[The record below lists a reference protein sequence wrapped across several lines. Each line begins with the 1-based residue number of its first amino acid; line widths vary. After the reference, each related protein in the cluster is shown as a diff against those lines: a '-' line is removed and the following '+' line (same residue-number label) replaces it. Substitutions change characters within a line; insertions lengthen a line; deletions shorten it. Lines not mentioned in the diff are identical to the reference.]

1 MIRVHAILLLAT
13 AAPLSYATNSSSL
26 NECAANDYGQVAG
39 SIMES
44 LRLRGGADTAEI
56 NKGPV
61 VLAVGD
67 SHAEFSGTSLGVFC
81 KGCTIINKGIGGTMT
96 PDWTLA
102 KMMEVAESLPEGLMP
117 THIWLSIGGND
128 YMERHHCQS
137 DMVPTL
143 QAEIT
148 EVLSTLRSV
157 VPPEVK
163 IIMTGYAQVTGEICD
178 YPGFPPKGPGGIV
191 ELNGLIAAA
200 AASVGATFVNA
211 AEAVGGGSP
220 TSFTPMELGTHQ
232 DLIHLS
238 NKGYCRLFTF
248 AETQAFFGCGDGE
261 AIDCDSVPFEVP
273 GVGAAF
279 YGKQG
284 EDHRLGGGDDGG
296 AGKGR
301 CSQM

>member
-1 MIRVHAILLLAT
+1 
-13 AAPLSYATNSSSL
+13 
-26 NECAANDYGQVAG
+26 
-39 SIMES
+39 
-44 LRLRGGADTAEI
+44 
-56 NKGPV
+56 
-61 VLAVGD
+61 
-67 SHAEFSGTSLGVFC
+67 
-81 KGCTIINKGIGGTMT
+81 MT

-178 YPGFPPKGPGGIV
+178 YPGFLPPKGPGGIV
-191 ELNGLIAAA
+191 ELNGSSLRRGLGSNI
-200 AASVGATFVNA
+200 VNA

-220 TSFTPMELGTHQ
+220 TSFTPMELGTYRGPHPP
-232 DLIHLS
+232 L

-261 AIDCDSVPFEVP
+261 AIDRDSVPFEVP

-284 EDHRLGGGDDGG
+284 EGHGLEAVMTEVRVKDGALRCERVQD
-296 AGKGR
+296 AGETLI
-301 CSQM
+301 SLITTL

>member
-44 LRLRGGADTAEI
+44 LRLRGGADTAEGD
-56 NKGPV
+56 KGPV

-67 SHAEFSGTSLGVFC
+67 SNAEFSGTSLGVFC
-81 KGCTIINKGIGGTMT
+81 RGCTIINKGIGGTMT
-96 PDWTLA
+96 PDGLWQ
-102 KMMEVAESLPEGLMP
+102 MMEVAESCSRGSCPLTFGCRLRQR
-117 THIWLSIGGND
+117 

-137 DMVPTL
+137 DKVLTL

-211 AEAVGGGSP
+211 ADAVGGGSP

-284 EDHRLGGGDDGG
+284 EGHRLGGGDDGG